1 MNSLIKHP
9 GLSGMGVDTDGRIV
23 SKWTKNNR
31 KMLSILK
38 KSYIKQVLEIE
49 QNHLNPLKT
58 VPIISH
64 RESDTSFYFE
74 MPYFDYD
81 NGLTSKH
88 HQILS
93 NKIRESI
100 KKRSNNL
107 HRGFRELSHSELDR
121 LESEFTDNDKLDLKN
136 TVKDLRKSISLCSDF
151 YLKGYAHGDFGPS
164 NMLVSKEGE
173 IYMIDFLDSYLYS
186 PLIDVATFSLSL
198 IGTKVPDHILK
209 INKVLLTDFAKS
221 IDQINVIKRLRII
234 SWISNSRGEPRLK
247 LLNLTNE

>member
-1 MNSLIKHP
+1 
-9 GLSGMGVDTDGRIV
+9 MGVNTDGKIV
-23 SKWTKNNR
+23 RKWTRNNK

-58 VPIISH
+58 VPILSH
-64 RESDTSFYFE
+64 TEISDTYFCFD
-74 MPYFDYD
+74 MPYLDYD
-81 NGLTSKH
+81 NGFTTKH

-93 NKIRESI
+93 NRIRESLN
-100 KKRSNNL
+100 KRSNNL
-107 HRGFRELSHSELDR
+107 HRGFRELSHAELDR

-151 YLKGYAHGDFGPS
+151 YLKGYAHGDFGPA
-164 NMLVSKEGE
+164 NMLISKEGE

-186 PLIDVATFSLSL
+186 PMIDVATFSLSL

-209 INKVLLTDFAKS
+209 IHKVLMTDFAKS

-234 SWISNSRGEPRLK
+234 SWISNSHGDARLK
-247 LLNLTNE
+247 LLKLTNE